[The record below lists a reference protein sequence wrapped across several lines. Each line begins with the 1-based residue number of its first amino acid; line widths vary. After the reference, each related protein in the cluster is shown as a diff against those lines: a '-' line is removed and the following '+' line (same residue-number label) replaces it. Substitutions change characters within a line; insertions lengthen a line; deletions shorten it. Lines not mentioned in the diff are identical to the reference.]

1 MEVVAS
7 FELAASL
14 MMTINME
21 VIVST
26 DIAATAHLSMSTVLC
41 LVAGIALLGSHGEY
55 S

>member
-1 MEVVAS
+1 MAVVAS

-21 VIVST
+21 VIVSA
-26 DIAATAHLSMSTVLC
+26 DIAATAHLSITALC
-41 LVAGIALLGSHGEY
+41 LVAGIGFLGSQGEY